1 MTKKRKLI
9 LAICITL
16 SVAILA
22 TSLYLFL
29 HVLPEYKKQRE
40 WQLAVQQYY
49 QNKVATYE
57 QENKLYE
64 DYEVDVAFLGDSLT
78 DGYDLAQYYPQFKTV
93 NRGIGGD
100 TTFGLEQR
108 LQVSAYDLKPKVV
121 VMLIGANNFKTMF
134 ENYENIVK
142 GLKTNLPDT
151 KLVLLSLTSM
161 SMNWGRNNE
170 LACFNNVKIKIIA
183 EKYGCEYVDLF
194 TPLFDFEAN
203 ELRAEY
209 TVDGGHFTAQGYE
222 VLTQTITP
230 VLETLLSK
238 YPPQTKKSRSKQQKK
253 QPLWKIPQR
262 LFSFNQICLRAI
274 Q

>member
-183 EKYGCEYVDLF
+183 EKYDCEYVDLF

-238 YPPQTKKSRSKQQKK
+238 
-253 QPLWKIPQR
+253 
-262 LFSFNQICLRAI
+262 
-274 Q
+274 

>member
-134 ENYENIVK
+134 DNYEHIVN

-183 EKYGCEYVDLF
+183 EKYDCEYVDLF
-194 TPLFDFEAN
+194 TPLFDFDAN

-238 YPPQTKKSRSKQQKK
+238 
-253 QPLWKIPQR
+253 
-262 LFSFNQICLRAI
+262 
-274 Q
+274 

>member
-9 LAICITL
+9 LSICITL

-183 EKYGCEYVDLF
+183 EKYDCEYVDLF
-194 TPLFDFEAN
+194 TPLFDFDAN

-238 YPPQTKKSRSKQQKK
+238 
-253 QPLWKIPQR
+253 
-262 LFSFNQICLRAI
+262 
-274 Q
+274 

>member
-1 MTKKRKLI
+1 
-9 LAICITL
+9 
-16 SVAILA
+16 
-22 TSLYLFL
+22 
-29 HVLPEYKKQRE
+29 
-40 WQLAVQQYY
+40 
-49 QNKVATYE
+49 
-57 QENKLYE
+57 
-64 DYEVDVAFLGDSLT
+64 
-78 DGYDLAQYYPQFKTV
+78 
-93 NRGIGGD
+93 
-100 TTFGLEQR
+100 
-108 LQVSAYDLKPKVV
+108 
-121 VMLIGANNFKTMF
+121 MLIGANNFKTMF

-183 EKYGCEYVDLF
+183 EKYDCEYVDLF
-194 TPLFDFEAN
+194 TPLFDFDAN

-238 YPPQTKKSRSKQQKK
+238 
-253 QPLWKIPQR
+253 
-262 LFSFNQICLRAI
+262 
-274 Q
+274 